1 MQFGLDRIMS
11 GRAVVE
17 EETSKTGDEP
27 VLRNGRTERSR
38 EQKVAYWIGG
48 ISGFY
53 LLSLFLVPA
62 LLPTGSIP
70 ELSGRANSLDYY
82 NDDSWGNNNWQEGG
96 SLGHNQSA
104 HGGSFAWSELN
115 PYAAFIYGFGDFN
128 CHQKYERSWFING
141 NQMAVCS
148 RDIGIFAGLTLAA
161 LAFWR
166 FGHNRW
172 TVRDTFLTLFPDQ
185 WVEPLYLNDKRMLA
199 MLGIGF
205 CFVIPLILDGGIQ
218 AITSYESNNFL
229 RLVTGLP
236 FGFIIGWWF
245 SASLSSR
252 PHLFDNDPRKVMLPA
267 GATLITDPDELA
279 SAKAQKS

>member
-1 MQFGLDRIMS
+1 MAEQGKAEQKASDSDKLP
-11 GRAVVE
+11 
-17 EETSKTGDEP
+17 T
-27 VLRNGRTERSR
+27 LRNGRTERSR

-53 LLSLFLVPA
+53 LISLFLVPA
-62 LLPTGSIP
+62 LLPAGTIP
-70 ELSGRANSLDYY
+70 ELSGRANTMDYF
-82 NDDSWGNNNWQEGG
+82 NDNSWGNNNWAEGG

-104 HGGSFAWSELN
+104 HGGNFAWSELN

-128 CHQKYERSWFING
+128 CHQKHERSWFIND
-141 NQMAVCS
+141 NQMAVCT
-148 RDIGIFAGLTLAA
+148 RDIGIFAGLALAA

-185 WVEPLYLNDKRMLA
+185 WVEPLYLKDKRMLA
-199 MLGIGF
+199 MFAIGF
-205 CFVIPLILDGGIQ
+205 CFVIPLVLDGGIQ
-218 AITSYESNNFL
+218 AVTSYESNHFL

-252 PHLFDNDPRKVMLPA
+252 PHLFDNDATKVKLPA
-267 GATLITDPDELA
+267 GAKLITDPDELA
-279 SAKAQKS
+279 AAKTVKS